1 MPPLHPAA
9 PTDGIR
15 FLTELLWI
23 PPARGEVFD
32 LPNSQLRWS
41 LDASHLALSRKLLRA
56 RLCTS
61 TRRFSLHAAPA
72 TDLSNNRSLGRRD
85 SYSPLRGSRAME
97 NRPELMAQT
106 LRIRAEVRIR
116 AASAEYKPQTA
127 LSGSDAQTSLWPSA
141 DWVSSVPR
149 SSLLG
154 PSND

>member
-1 MPPLHPAA
+1 
-9 PTDGIR
+9 
-15 FLTELLWI
+15 
-23 PPARGEVFD
+23 
-32 LPNSQLRWS
+32 
-41 LDASHLALSRKLLRA
+41 
-56 RLCTS
+56 
-61 TRRFSLHAAPA
+61 
-72 TDLSNNRSLGRRD
+72 
-85 SYSPLRGSRAME
+85 ME